1 MKYKGPDDLAIEA
14 FTLYPPGYQKA
25 KRYPIVL
32 EIHGGPH
39 GFHPSPMSFL
49 PYQSLAAAGYVV
61 LLPNPRGSSTYG
73 EVFTQACVEDW
84 GGKDYEDLMA
94 GVDELIKRG
103 IADPD
108 RLYVSGYSYGGFM
121 TTWVVGHTNRFRAAI
136 IGAPVSHQLSMF
148 GTSDIPLFD
157 MYELGATP
165 FEDPEEY
172 RRRSPVT
179 YLPNVETP
187 VLLMH
192 NEGDLRCP
200 VAQSEEIFHGL
211 KILGKEVEFI
221 RYPGGSHIG
230 RTPWQQMDRIERMI
244 SWFKKQA

>member
-1 MKYKGPDDLAIEA
+1 
-14 FTLYPPGYQKA
+14 
-25 KRYPIVL
+25 
-32 EIHGGPH
+32 
-39 GFHPSPMSFL
+39 
-49 PYQSLAAAGYVV
+49 
-61 LLPNPRGSSTYG
+61 
-73 EVFTQACVEDW
+73 
-84 GGKDYEDLMA
+84 MA